1 MTSGSINAWN
11 VTISNSQLGSV
22 GAAVSVDANGSY
34 LKVLNNSTVYGS
46 LTVDNTY
53 GKLTIDSTSRVYGTC
68 KAESKPNT
76 NNNVIGICSPLPASS
91 VNHYRLSYS
100 SQALTC
106 QAQTVTVTAC
116 TDAACSSSYT
126 AGSSSL
132 TVTPGGAAISFTGS
146 TTISI
151 ALRSAGTVTLAVSN
165 ANPPPVGDTLCRID
179 GAAASTNCNLTFADS
194 GLLVQAP
201 DLLAGQSDTLSVTAV
216 RKSDNSAA
224 CVPAFA
230 NVTRPVA
237 FWSIYVDPDA
247 ATQKGNRAV
256 SVAATSVANSSAG
269 STSVDLAFDAQ
280 GTARV
285 ALNYFDAGQVQLNAL
300 YQGNATRGDAGLT
313 MSGSDS
319 FVSRPASLGIVAT
332 RPDGSL
338 LDGSACL
345 DASGAPTLDAS
356 GCGTWKAGDDFT
368 LTITPLAA
376 DGSTVTPNFRLS
388 GIALSSTLLAPSGGV
403 DGSLAPSSYD
413 HPLGG
418 AYGLNVRH
426 SEVGVFR
433 LGAAAQGSYFG
444 YDVSGQSGAVGRFT
458 PAYLDVS
465 ASAQLQPSSCKD
477 ANNNDIRSAFS
488 YQGQEI
494 TFRTSPSLTI
504 TAMNAQGNV
513 TRNYDLAP
521 FWGLN
526 VTGREPYVYPPFKGT
541 DEGARSAR
549 LKGRWESL
557 VKQKVSLDDEQP
569 VEEGA
574 NDGDG
579 RRIYRWPNDSL
590 RWMTSLAPTDDDL
603 PFGSTGSCTSTP
615 SNGNCIARLVVKA
628 VERDNTADE
637 KVCFAPGDGWTGASA
652 CTEFTY
658 DFGGSE
664 VRLGRLRFGNAFG
677 SELQALDVPFWLEY
691 WGKQEKNGVT
701 LRGFFPTPLGALGDA
716 CSAPKLSATA
726 LSPINRDDPD
736 VLQAADFPKIDPPD
750 WDSQPTKITLSPPK
764 EGKTGSINV
773 SIEKMGEWL
782 WYDWSGSATRE
793 AGHGLATFG
802 VYKGSDALIF
812 RRETYR

>member
-11 VTISNSQLGSV
+11 VTVSNSQLGSV
-22 GAAVSVDANGSY
+22 GAAVSVDANGNY
-34 LKVLNNSTVYGS
+34 LKVLSNSTVYGS

-132 TVTPGGAAISFTGS
+132 TVTPGSAAISFTGS
-146 TTISI
+146 TTTSI
-151 ALRSAGTVTLAVSN
+151 AVRSAGTVTLAVSN

-237 FWSIYVDPDA
+237 FWSVYVDPDA
-247 ATQKGNRAV
+247 ATQVGNRAV

-313 MSGSDS
+313 MSGSGS
-319 FVSRPASLGIVAT
+319 FVSRPAALGITAA
-332 RPDGSL
+332 RPDGSSL
-338 LDGSACL
+338 AAAACL
-345 DASGAPTLDAS
+345 DASGAPTPDAA
-356 GCGTWKAGDDFT
+356 GCRTWKAGDDFT

-376 DGSTVTPNFRLS
+376 DGSTVTRNFRLS
-388 GIALSSTLLAPSGGV
+388 GIKLGSTLLAPSGGTA
-403 DGSLAPSSYD
+403 GSLAPASYD

-418 AYGLNVRH
+418 AYGLSVRH
-426 SEVGVFR
+426 SEVGVFQ
-433 LGAAAQGSYFG
+433 LGAAAQASYFG
-444 YDVSGQSGAVGRFT
+444 YDVSGQSAAVGRFT
-458 PAYLDVS
+458 PAYLGAS
-465 ASAQLQPSSCKD
+465 ASAQLTPACGT
-477 ANNNDIRSAFS
+477 FS
-488 YQGQEI
+488 YQQQEI
-494 TFRTSPSLTI
+494 GFATGQAPLLTV
-504 TAMNAQGNV
+504 TGYNRQGGV
-513 TRNYDLAP
+513 TRNYDRGAFWRLNAP
-521 FWGLN
+521 QREAYLSI
-526 VTGREPYVYPPFKGT
+526 TGRSSLDAVGRLQSLGSAPGSAVPGDTPG
-541 DEGARSAR
+541 DGARQFAWSDNR
-549 LKGRWESL
+549 
-557 VKQKVSLDDEQP
+557 
-569 VEEGA
+569 
-574 NDGDG
+574 
-579 RRIYRWPNDSL
+579 L
-590 RWMTSLAPTDDDL
+590 RWNAAVAPQNDDL
-603 PFGSTGSCTSTP
+603 PFPGVAGSA
-615 SNGNCIARLVVKA
+615 IARLKLLA
-628 VERDNTADE
+628 AQLTDRDGI
-637 KVCFAPGDGWTGASA
+637 CYASSG
-652 CTEFTY
+652 CTDFGY

-677 SELQALDVPFWLEY
+677 SELQGLDVPFWLES
-691 WGKQEKNGVT
+691 WKNVGT
-701 LRGFFPTPLGALGDA
+701 ATAPLGAFRTESADA
-716 CSAPKLSATA
+716 CSAPSLGKPA
-726 LSPINRDDPD
+726 LKAVAGSLQPGDFASPA
-736 VLQAADFPKIDPPD
+736 LQGPTGGAGLVRLAAPG
-750 WDSQPTKITLSPPK
+750 K
-764 EGKTGSINV
+764 EGSV
-773 SIEKMGEWL
+773 SVGLEGLEGASPAVPWL
-782 WYDWSGSATRE
+782 LYDWNGSATRQ
-793 AGHGLATFG
+793 AARGLATFG
-802 VYKGSDALIF
+802 IYRGSDALIF
-812 RRETYR
+812 RRESYR